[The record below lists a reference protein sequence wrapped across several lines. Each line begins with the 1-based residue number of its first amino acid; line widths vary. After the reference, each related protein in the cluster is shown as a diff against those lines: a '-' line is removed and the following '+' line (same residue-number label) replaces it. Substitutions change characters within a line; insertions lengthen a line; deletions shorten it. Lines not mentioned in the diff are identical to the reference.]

1 MLVLVRVRVR
11 VLASNLRVERQ
22 SHHTRALCVA
32 YSYRR
37 YQEHCTI
44 FPFHL
49 VLMAMAA
56 AAGLALL
63 VYKALQ
69 PKPFMLESSNRRNRF
84 LRFQRSD
91 EELAQAR
98 PPVLE
103 GAVCVRERE

>member
-1 MLVLVRVRVR
+1 
-11 VLASNLRVERQ
+11 
-22 SHHTRALCVA
+22 
-32 YSYRR
+32 
-37 YQEHCTI
+37 
-44 FPFHL
+44 
-49 VLMAMAA
+49 MAMAA

-84 LRFQRSD
+84 LRFRRSD

-103 GAVCVRERE
+103 GAE